1 MDMTFNL
8 DRFTN
13 IREELDSQWSDDDI
27 DEIMVMS
34 PKDYSAPPPP
44 SKPQERVGTSKG
56 VADTTFS
63 DFELLRDGVLDLS
76 VSNSKV
82 KLCKSRRTGEVYMMK
97 SLQDCDQIVW
107 SEEPNAPLPV
117 ASPVVTSCRLSR
129 VPDKG
134 DVFRYS
140 SFPVST
146 EPPLRQISYPSAL
159 PPTICAPSSPPTNLA
174 ALALPTVY
182 VPPSPPRPIVAQR
195 ISTPLLPE
203 STFPAV
209 VKSADVLP
217 NLSKF
222 KYPSCPV
229 IEEEV
234 EVSTL
239 ALDEAPSLTLTP
251 PRTLTL
257 SSLLQDQ
264 PQLTAEERMDL
275 FWDSI
280 DREAAAVLAAS
291 PASLPL
297 KWLKHR
303 ASVDALLNK
312 GSSALSVPIRK
323 LRSQKSA
330 PGLSKNASANA
341 RNAPAANAATPPLP
355 EGLQQIGSGI
365 GFTYRVPAAAG
376 SKSSVFT
383 VSRGSVLRKLGGL
396 RDSVPRLKV
405 NGSRLRVYVPRL
417 RMGRKKS
424 SSALSSTMFNVDGM
438 YPDDPFIRESSLD
451 EGDEQ
456 DIIDIVNVYGD
467 SEWAMVG
474 SPVVGPRSPAM
485 GVGSP
490 AMGMDSPMVGMGAMT
505 SSSYASGSP
514 SCFSGT
520 PMTSSITPALS
531 SSTTPA
537 LSSSTTP
544 ALSSMTPMLSVMTPS
559 SSNGPL
565 MSPLSSSG
573 PLTPRTP
580 FGDGL
585 GRGSYDGLKQGTYDG
600 IKQGAHGGLKQ
611 GAYDGPRKAKSMD
624 FDGLR
629 LVTQP
634 EAGLRQVVFS
644 EEHC

>member
-1 MDMTFNL
+1 M
-8 DRFTN
+8 
-13 IREELDSQWSDDDI
+13 
-27 DEIMVMS
+27 
-34 PKDYSAPPPP
+34 
-44 SKPQERVGTSKG
+44 
-56 VADTTFS
+56 
-63 DFELLRDGVLDLS
+63 
-76 VSNSKV
+76 
-82 KLCKSRRTGEVYMMK
+82 
-97 SLQDCDQIVW
+97 
-107 SEEPNAPLPV
+107 
-117 ASPVVTSCRLSR
+117 
-129 VPDKG
+129 
-134 DVFRYS
+134 
-140 SFPVST
+140 
-146 EPPLRQISYPSAL
+146 
-159 PPTICAPSSPPTNLA
+159 
-174 ALALPTVY
+174 
-182 VPPSPPRPIVAQR
+182 
-195 ISTPLLPE
+195 
-203 STFPAV
+203 
-209 VKSADVLP
+209 
-217 NLSKF
+217 
-222 KYPSCPV
+222 
-229 IEEEV
+229 
-234 EVSTL
+234 
-239 ALDEAPSLTLTP
+239 LTP

-280 DREAAAVLAAS
+280 DREAALAAS

-341 RNAPAANAATPPLP
+341 KNAPAADAATPPLP

-424 SSALSSTMFNVDGM
+424 SSALSSTMFNGDGM

-456 DIIDIVNVYGD
+456 DIIDIVNVYGE

-474 SPVVGPRSPAM
+474 SPVLGTRSPTM
-485 GVGSP
+485 GGCSP
-490 AMGMDSPMVGMGAMT
+490 AMGMGSPAMMGMGSPVLRMGSPMVDADASFGARLSPDPFRAMA
-505 SSSYASGSP
+505 SPSYASGSP

-520 PMTSSITPALS
+520 PMASSMTPALS
-531 SSTTPA
+531 SLTTPA

-544 ALSSMTPMLSVMTPS
+544 ALSSMTPMLSSMTPA

-585 GRGSYDGLKQGTYDG
+585 GRGSYDGLMQGMYDG
-600 IKQGAHGGLKQ
+600 MKQ

-634 EAGLRQVVFS
+634 EVGLRQVVFS
-644 EEHC
+644 EEQC

>member
-1 MDMTFNL
+1 
-8 DRFTN
+8 
-13 IREELDSQWSDDDI
+13 
-27 DEIMVMS
+27 MVMS

-63 DFELLRDGVLDLS
+63 DFELLRDGLLDLS

-203 STFPAV
+203 STFPPV

-341 RNAPAANAATPPLP
+341 RNAPAADAATPPLP

-424 SSALSSTMFNVDGM
+424 SSALSSTMFSGDGM

-456 DIIDIVNVYGD
+456 DIIDIVNVYGE

-485 GVGSP
+485 G
-490 AMGMDSPMVGMGAMT
+490 MDSPMVGMGSPMVDADASFGARLSPDPFRAMT
-505 SSSYASGSP
+505 SPSYASGSP

-544 ALSSMTPMLSVMTPS
+544 ALSSMTPILSSMTPS
-559 SSNGPL
+559 SSNAPL

-585 GRGSYDGLKQGTYDG
+585 GRGSYDGLLQGMYDG
-600 IKQGAHGGLKQ
+600 MKQVAYGGLK
-611 GAYDGPRKAKSMD
+611 YDGPRKAKSMD

>member
-1 MDMTFNL
+1 M
-8 DRFTN
+8 
-13 IREELDSQWSDDDI
+13 
-27 DEIMVMS
+27 
-34 PKDYSAPPPP
+34 
-44 SKPQERVGTSKG
+44 
-56 VADTTFS
+56 
-63 DFELLRDGVLDLS
+63 
-76 VSNSKV
+76 
-82 KLCKSRRTGEVYMMK
+82 
-97 SLQDCDQIVW
+97 
-107 SEEPNAPLPV
+107 
-117 ASPVVTSCRLSR
+117 
-129 VPDKG
+129 
-134 DVFRYS
+134 
-140 SFPVST
+140 
-146 EPPLRQISYPSAL
+146 
-159 PPTICAPSSPPTNLA
+159 
-174 ALALPTVY
+174 
-182 VPPSPPRPIVAQR
+182 
-195 ISTPLLPE
+195 
-203 STFPAV
+203 
-209 VKSADVLP
+209 
-217 NLSKF
+217 
-222 KYPSCPV
+222 
-229 IEEEV
+229 
-234 EVSTL
+234 
-239 ALDEAPSLTLTP
+239 LTP

-280 DREAAAVLAAS
+280 DREAALAAS

-341 RNAPAANAATPPLP
+341 KNAPAADAATPPLP

-365 GFTYRVPAAAG
+365 GFTYRLPAAAG

-424 SSALSSTMFNVDGM
+424 SSALSSTMFNGDGM

-456 DIIDIVNVYGD
+456 DIIDIVNVYGE

-474 SPVVGPRSPAM
+474 SPVLGARSPTM
-485 GVGSP
+485 GGCPP
-490 AMGMDSPMVGMGAMT
+490 AMGMRSPVVGTGSPTMVGEDAPFGARLSPDPFRAMT
-505 SSSYASGSP
+505 SPSYASGSP

-520 PMTSSITPALS
+520 PMTSSMTPV
-531 SSTTPA
+531 

-544 ALSSMTPMLSVMTPS
+544 ALSSMTPMLSAMTPS

-580 FGDGL
+580 FGDAP
-585 GRGSYDGLKQGTYDG
+585 GRGSYDGLMQGMYDG
-600 IKQGAHGGLKQ
+600 MKRGAYDGLK
-611 GAYDGPRKAKSMD
+611 YDGPRKAKSMD
-624 FDGLR
+624 AVGLC

-634 EAGLRQVVFS
+634 EAGAHVVFAD
-644 EEHC
+644 ERYQ

>member
-34 PKDYSAPPPP
+34 PKDYPAPSPP

-174 ALALPTVY
+174 ALAPPTVY

-203 STFPAV
+203 STFPPV

-330 PGLSKNASANA
+330 PGL
-341 RNAPAANAATPPLP
+341 
-355 EGLQQIGSGI
+355 QQIGSGI

-424 SSALSSTMFNVDGM
+424 SSALSSTMFSGDGM

-490 AMGMDSPMVGMGAMT
+490 AMGMDSPMVGMGSPMVDADASFGARLSPDPFRAMT

-514 SCFSGT
+514 SCFSGI

-544 ALSSMTPMLSVMTPS
+544 ALSSMTPILSSMTPS

-585 GRGSYDGLKQGTYDG
+585 GRGSYDGLMQGMYDG
-600 IKQGAHGGLKQ
+600 MKQGAYGGLKQ

-634 EAGLRQVVFS
+634 EAGLRQVVFAV
-644 EEHC
+644 EHC

>member
-1 MDMTFNL
+1 M
-8 DRFTN
+8 
-13 IREELDSQWSDDDI
+13 
-27 DEIMVMS
+27 
-34 PKDYSAPPPP
+34 
-44 SKPQERVGTSKG
+44 
-56 VADTTFS
+56 
-63 DFELLRDGVLDLS
+63 
-76 VSNSKV
+76 
-82 KLCKSRRTGEVYMMK
+82 
-97 SLQDCDQIVW
+97 
-107 SEEPNAPLPV
+107 
-117 ASPVVTSCRLSR
+117 
-129 VPDKG
+129 
-134 DVFRYS
+134 
-140 SFPVST
+140 
-146 EPPLRQISYPSAL
+146 
-159 PPTICAPSSPPTNLA
+159 
-174 ALALPTVY
+174 
-182 VPPSPPRPIVAQR
+182 
-195 ISTPLLPE
+195 
-203 STFPAV
+203 
-209 VKSADVLP
+209 
-217 NLSKF
+217 
-222 KYPSCPV
+222 
-229 IEEEV
+229 
-234 EVSTL
+234 
-239 ALDEAPSLTLTP
+239 LTP

-280 DREAAAVLAAS
+280 DREAALAAS

-330 PGLSKNASANA
+330 PGLSKNTSANA
-341 RNAPAANAATPPLP
+341 KNAPAADAATPPLP

-424 SSALSSTMFNVDGM
+424 SSALSSTMFNGDGM

-456 DIIDIVNVYGD
+456 DIIDIVNVYGE

-474 SPVVGPRSPAM
+474 SPVLGARSPSM
-485 GVGSP
+485 GGCSP
-490 AMGMDSPMVGMGAMT
+490 AMGMGSPVVGIGSPTMVGADAPFGARLSPDPFRAMT
-505 SSSYASGSP
+505 SPSYASGSP

-520 PMTSSITPALS
+520 PMTSSMTPALS

-544 ALSSMTPMLSVMTPS
+544 ALYSMTPMLSSMTPS

-565 MSPLSSSG
+565 VSPLSSSG

-585 GRGSYDGLKQGTYDG
+585 GRGSYDGLMQGMYG
-600 IKQGAHGGLKQ
+600 GQGPKQ
-611 GAYDGPRKAKSMD
+611 GAYGKQERGAYHEPRKAKSMD
-624 FDGLR
+624 ADGLR

-634 EAGLRQVVFS
+634 GADLRQVVFTN
-644 EEHC
+644 EGY

>member
-1 MDMTFNL
+1 MSLTV
-8 DRFTN
+8 
-13 IREELDSQWSDDDI
+13 IQ
-27 DEIMVMS
+27 EIMVMS
-34 PKDYSAPPPP
+34 PKDYFAPPPP

-56 VADTTFS
+56 VA
-63 DFELLRDGVLDLS
+63 
-76 VSNSKV
+76 
-82 KLCKSRRTGEVYMMK
+82 
-97 SLQDCDQIVW
+97 
-107 SEEPNAPLPV
+107 
-117 ASPVVTSCRLSR
+117 
-129 VPDKG
+129 
-134 DVFRYS
+134 
-140 SFPVST
+140 
-146 EPPLRQISYPSAL
+146 
-159 PPTICAPSSPPTNLA
+159 
-174 ALALPTVY
+174 
-182 VPPSPPRPIVAQR
+182 
-195 ISTPLLPE
+195 
-203 STFPAV
+203 
-209 VKSADVLP
+209 
-217 NLSKF
+217 
-222 KYPSCPV
+222 
-229 IEEEV
+229 
-234 EVSTL
+234 
-239 ALDEAPSLTLTP
+239 
-251 PRTLTL
+251 
-257 SSLLQDQ
+257 
-264 PQLTAEERMDL
+264 LTAEERMDL

-280 DREAAAVLAAS
+280 DREAALAAS

-341 RNAPAANAATPPLP
+341 RSAPAADAATPPLP

-424 SSALSSTMFNVDGM
+424 SSALSSTMFSGDGM

-490 AMGMDSPMVGMGAMT
+490 AMGMDSPMVGMGSPMVDADASFGARLSPDPFRAMT

-544 ALSSMTPMLSVMTPS
+544 ALSSSTTPALSSMTPMLSSMTPS
-559 SSNGPL
+559 SSNAPL

-573 PLTPRTP
+573 PFTPRTP

-585 GRGSYDGLKQGTYDG
+585 GRGSYDGLKQGTYNG

>member
-1 MDMTFNL
+1 M
-8 DRFTN
+8 
-13 IREELDSQWSDDDI
+13 
-27 DEIMVMS
+27 
-34 PKDYSAPPPP
+34 
-44 SKPQERVGTSKG
+44 
-56 VADTTFS
+56 
-63 DFELLRDGVLDLS
+63 
-76 VSNSKV
+76 
-82 KLCKSRRTGEVYMMK
+82 
-97 SLQDCDQIVW
+97 
-107 SEEPNAPLPV
+107 
-117 ASPVVTSCRLSR
+117 
-129 VPDKG
+129 
-134 DVFRYS
+134 
-140 SFPVST
+140 
-146 EPPLRQISYPSAL
+146 
-159 PPTICAPSSPPTNLA
+159 
-174 ALALPTVY
+174 
-182 VPPSPPRPIVAQR
+182 
-195 ISTPLLPE
+195 
-203 STFPAV
+203 
-209 VKSADVLP
+209 
-217 NLSKF
+217 
-222 KYPSCPV
+222 
-229 IEEEV
+229 
-234 EVSTL
+234 
-239 ALDEAPSLTLTP
+239 LTP

-280 DREAAAVLAAS
+280 DREAALAAS

-341 RNAPAANAATPPLP
+341 RNAPAADAATPPLP

-424 SSALSSTMFNVDGM
+424 SSALSSTMFNGDGM

-474 SPVVGPRSPAM
+474 SPVLGARSPSM
-485 GVGSP
+485 GGCSP
-490 AMGMDSPMVGMGAMT
+490 AMGMGSPVVGIGSPTMVDADASFGARLSPDPFRAMT
-505 SSSYASGSP
+505 SPSYASGSP

-520 PMTSSITPALS
+520 PMTSSM
-531 SSTTPA
+531 TPA

-544 ALSSMTPMLSVMTPS
+544 ALSSMTPMLSAMTPA

-580 FGDGL
+580 FGYAP
-585 GRGSYDGLKQGTYDG
+585 GRGSYDGLMQGMYDG
-600 IKQGAHGGLKQ
+600 MKQ
-611 GAYDGPRKAKSMD
+611 GAYGGPRKAKSMD
-624 FDGLR
+624 ADGLR

>member
-1 MDMTFNL
+1 M
-8 DRFTN
+8 
-13 IREELDSQWSDDDI
+13 
-27 DEIMVMS
+27 
-34 PKDYSAPPPP
+34 
-44 SKPQERVGTSKG
+44 QE
-56 VADTTFS
+56 
-63 DFELLRDGVLDLS
+63 
-76 VSNSKV
+76 
-82 KLCKSRRTGEVYMMK
+82 
-97 SLQDCDQIVW
+97 
-107 SEEPNAPLPV
+107 
-117 ASPVVTSCRLSR
+117 
-129 VPDKG
+129 
-134 DVFRYS
+134 
-140 SFPVST
+140 
-146 EPPLRQISYPSAL
+146 
-159 PPTICAPSSPPTNLA
+159 PTYWRN
-174 ALALPTVY
+174 
-182 VPPSPPRPIVAQR
+182 
-195 ISTPLLPE
+195 
-203 STFPAV
+203 
-209 VKSADVLP
+209 
-217 NLSKF
+217 
-222 KYPSCPV
+222 
-229 IEEEV
+229 
-234 EVSTL
+234 
-239 ALDEAPSLTLTP
+239 
-251 PRTLTL
+251 
-257 SSLLQDQ
+257 Q

-303 ASVDALLNK
+303 ASVDALLNR

-405 NGSRLRVYVPRL
+405 NGSRLRVYVPHL

-424 SSALSSTMFNVDGM
+424 SSALSSTMFNGDGM

-485 GVGSP
+485 G
-490 AMGMDSPMVGMGAMT
+490 MDSPMVGMGSPMVDADASFGARLSPDPFRAMT
-505 SSSYASGSP
+505 SSSYASGSA

-544 ALSSMTPMLSVMTPS
+544 ALSSMTPGPMLSVMTPS

-585 GRGSYDGLKQGTYDG
+585 GRGSYDGLK
-600 IKQGAHGGLKQ
+600 
-611 GAYDGPRKAKSMD
+611 YDGPRKAKSMD

-634 EAGLRQVVFS
+634 EVGAQVVFAD
-644 EEHC
+644 ERYQ